1 MGFALTTPIS
11 AACEKSNVA
20 AAPEQQTH
28 KTRRVESSQ
37 VKSRREGFQENIS
50 FVYHPFMFLFAEA
63 PAVILPSTSPLTDF
77 KLDLK

>member
-1 MGFALTTPIS
+1 MGFASTTPIS
-11 AACEKSNVA
+11 AACEKSNGA
-20 AAPEQQTH
+20 ANPQNP
-28 KTRRVESSQ
+28 RSQ